1 MSKYRIVEKPTFD
14 FVGQPSF
21 EYCPQ
26 YKLWNLFWIGIPD
39 ELQYYSSYFEG
50 QALRTIESHKI
61 RMAAKTRKTRI
72 IEVE

>member
-1 MSKYRIVEKPTFD
+1 MHKYRILEKPTVD
-14 FVGQPSF
+14 FSGRPSF

-26 YKLWNLFWIGIPD
+26 YKLWNLFWVNIKN
-39 ELQYYSSYFEG
+39 ELQDYSSLFEG
-50 QALRTIESHKI
+50 QALRTIESHKT

>member
-14 FVGQPSF
+14 FAGKPSF

-26 YKLWNLFWIGIPD
+26 YKLWNLFWIGIQN
-39 ELQYYSSYFEG
+39 ELQDYSSFFEG
-50 QALRTIESHKI
+50 TAHRAIESHKT